1 VDPELPIAKT
11 DAELVAAVLGPGAG
25 PELETAV
32 VRLAAVPFWQRRRLG
47 AASLVQ
53 DFNLRPGI
61 ARRLVALW
69 DLAERWY
76 PDERPSVTSPRDV
89 LLVAGHMRDYKRE
102 HVEVVMLDA
111 RHRLIATETVSVGTA
126 NASRLVARDIFA
138 PALQRNAVSVLVAH
152 NHPSGDPAPSSA
164 DRTVTQTLRNAGDLL
179 GVPLMDHVIIAGGF
193 HYSFA
198 EQENWHNDAAA

>member
-1 VDPELPIAKT
+1 MDSELPIARS

-25 PELETAV
+25 PELEAAV
-32 VRLAAVPFWQRRRLG
+32 VRLAAVPFWRRRMLDP
-47 AASLVQ
+47 ANLVR
-53 DFNLRPGI
+53 DYNLRPST

-76 PDERPSVTSPRDV
+76 PDERPSITSPRDV
-89 LLVAGHMRDYKRE
+89 LLVAGHMRDYTRE

-111 RHRLIATETVSVGTA
+111 RHRLITCETVSMGTA

-138 PALQRNAVSVLVAH
+138 PALQRNAVSVVVAH
-152 NHPSGDPAPSSA
+152 NHPSGDPAPSGA
-164 DRTVTQTLRNAGDLL
+164 DRSVTQTLRQAGEIL
-179 GVPLMDHVIIAGGF
+179 GVALMDHVIIAGGS

-198 EQENWHNDAAA
+198 EHEKWHTEAAA

>member
-1 VDPELPIAKT
+1 VDSELPIAKS

-32 VRLAAVPFWQRRRLG
+32 VRLAAVPFWRRRMLDPG
-47 AASLVQ
+47 NLVR
-53 DFNLRPGI
+53 DFNLRPGT

-69 DLAERWY
+69 DLADRWY
-76 PDERPSVTSPRDV
+76 PDERPSITSPRDV
-89 LLVAGHMRDYKRE
+89 LLVAGDMRDYKRE

-138 PALQRNAVSVLVAH
+138 PALQRNAVSVVVAH

-164 DRTVTQTLRNAGDLL
+164 DRTVTQTLRNAGDIL
-179 GVPLMDHVIIAGGF
+179 GVALMDHVIIAVDS

-198 EQENWHNDAAA
+198 EHENWHTEAAA